1 MNEIAMVFGRGQ
13 AQCPLRDGCVLLR
26 SRSQLECQLAS
37 TKYLFILEF
46 LECLSHQSP
55 SKRSPHGCFNRKAN
69 RRCVLKTL
77 KPAQKSRSPLRVLG
91 KVTTRRKL
99 LPNAL
104 KLSCEAKGTTTFSLV
119 EKWKYRLL
127 KKY

>member
-1 MNEIAMVFGRGQ
+1 MAG
-13 AQCPLRDGCVLLR
+13 
-26 SRSQLECQLAS
+26 
-37 TKYLFILEF
+37 K
-46 LECLSHQSP
+46 
-55 SKRSPHGCFNRKAN
+55 SKRSPHSCFNRKAN
-69 RRCVLKTL
+69 RRCVLNTL

-127 KKY
+127 KNIDNMNTTGDSKCALLLILEVVGGTYTLTLVEHPVM